1 MIVDHAHPNG
11 RGGILGRALACLALL
26 AIACAPL
33 HAQRFQYT
41 FGDNSPNGE
50 EGNAVIAAANGDIIA
65 AGTAFTAAGNPQAY
79 VIRTDANGNVAAG
92 WHRLYD
98 LNTARLSGAT
108 DIKEYPGGD
117 LIVVGWSGPVG
128 GHRAFAMRMDA
139 TGLVIRW
146 VRILGTPRPNTQAN
160 SVVIMQTGAGAG
172 DIVIGGVTGGTA
184 PGSLDGLLA
193 RIDGLGNVLW
203 ERVYSLPPLASR
215 DEAIHSVDEAPRRHL
230 GAPRR
235 RQRQHAAARRL
246 PVRLGALR
254 RTER

>member
-117 LIVVGWSGPVG
+117 LIAVRWGVTERSPCAWTPPGWS
-128 GHRAFAMRMDA
+128 
-139 TGLVIRW
+139 
-146 VRILGTPRPNTQAN
+146 
-160 SVVIMQTGAGAG
+160 SAGCAY
-172 DIVIGGVTGGTA
+172 
-184 PGSLDGLLA
+184 
-193 RIDGLGNVLW
+193 W
-203 ERVYSLPPLASR
+203 ERR
-215 DEAIHSVDEAPRRHL
+215 DRT
-230 GAPRR
+230 RR
-235 RQRQHAAARRL
+235 RTRW
-246 PVRLGALR
+246 
-254 RTER
+254 